1 MRQQC
6 TDHTSKARV
15 PVVGQVTTC
24 VLHVS
29 RDLVKRQSAECCC
42 KSSRARAFRAVR
54 SIRTLEEEMLDNRMW
69 LRRGVAPL
77 LLVSHG
83 AMAQPVPTVPAVPA
97 VPTVREVQFGL
108 QVRST
113 TDFVCDAVVEV
124 QGQQLRNMEYCAFG
138 GTVWVP
144 ATGTVQ
150 VVVSHPDFVDDT
162 WSYGVEPYGLVQHLG
177 TLMVRRAGQP
187 YFLQEGR
194 RWPIDAAREED
205 IPYWGVTNLTSDE
218 DVAELAAIVGGLAR
232 RYDLTVSEPGGQCLG
247 SMGECGAFAFE
258 LTSNTQLSTSRRTS
272 LLTELRAQ
280 PAFMA
285 VGPRVGEQM
294 VLSNHLEVAFQPTL
308 GVDEILGWLQERGLH
323 GSVSPRVP
331 KTAYFVLPLGI
342 GLGAVRA
349 AERLE
354 RDPSVVSVTNVLGG
368 IDLDG

>member
-1 MRQQC
+1 
-6 TDHTSKARV
+6 
-15 PVVGQVTTC
+15 
-24 VLHVS
+24 
-29 RDLVKRQSAECCC
+29 
-42 KSSRARAFRAVR
+42 
-54 SIRTLEEEMLDNRMW
+54 
-69 LRRGVAPL
+69 
-77 LLVSHG
+77 
-83 AMAQPVPTVPAVPA
+83 
-97 VPTVREVQFGL
+97 
-108 QVRST
+108 
-113 TDFVCDAVVEV
+113 
-124 QGQQLRNMEYCAFG
+124 
-138 GTVWVP
+138 
-144 ATGTVQ
+144 
-150 VVVSHPDFVDDT
+150 
-162 WSYGVEPYGLVQHLG
+162 
-177 TLMVRRAGQP
+177 
-187 YFLQEGR
+187 
-194 RWPIDAAREED
+194 
-205 IPYWGVTNLTSDE
+205 
-218 DVAELAAIVGGLAR
+218 R

-294 VLSNHLEVAFQPTL
+294 VLSNHLEVACQPTL

-331 KTAYFVLPLGI
+331 KTAYLVLPLGI